1 MQLRFRITIWYVPVA
16 NRGFDGQVTN
26 LEAKLNESS
35 GTLVGSG
42 VHCWLDPHPRV
53 TTVAK
58 RPQPSRRL
66 PSPATERARDLRKK
80 AVALS
85 CKQRARN
92 PWKEAVALSRNPRA
106 RHLTEGAQAQTRNSI
121 LASRLAKLASR
132 ISKTGGSDD
141 FRTFRQGG
149 VSDRRRVRDR
159 PGDGFSPASDGSYRG
174 GARPR

>member
-35 GTLVGSG
+35 GTLAGSG

-66 PSPATERARDLRKK
+66 PSPATERARDPRKG
-80 AVALS
+80 L
-85 CKQRARN
+85 
-92 PWKEAVALSRNPRA
+92 
-106 RHLTEGAQAQTRNSI
+106 
-121 LASRLAKLASR
+121 
-132 ISKTGGSDD
+132 
-141 FRTFRQGG
+141 RQGEPLPSPLCG
-149 VSDRRRVRDR
+149 RGIFGKRRLPCPVTSGRGIFGKRRLPYPVSSGRGILGKRRL
-159 PGDGFSPASDGSYRG
+159 PYPATRG
-174 GARPR
+174 RGILQKALKHRHATQF

>member
-85 CKQRARN
+85 
-92 PWKEAVALSRNPRA
+92 RNPRA

-132 ISKTGGSDD
+132 IAKIGGSDD